1 MATLSL
7 GFTACEDVPAPYEV
21 NGDGSNTGSSVI
33 LDEKFSTSLG
43 DFSPINTE
51 GDYSWNCSFSCA
63 QVTSFVDTD
72 GNGGGENNGN
82 DDGGGMTVIMEDTI
96 RFLYLFLVLYYS

>member
-1 MATLSL
+1 MKKYFLSLAVATLSL

-43 DFSPINTE
+43 DFSAINTE
-51 GDYSWNCSFSCA
+51 GSYSWNCSYSCA
-63 QVTSFVDTD
+63 QVTSFVDSD
-72 GNGGGENNGN
+72 GNGQKRKTCPLKAG
-82 DDGGGMTVIMEDTI
+82 
-96 RFLYLFLVLYYS
+96 